1 MKKFAALAAGLMIA
15 VALAV
20 PHQAKAA
27 AFGAPAAAKSVA
39 SDTSLTQDVATTK
52 KKSAKKSASKKK
64 TPAKKTAAKKPATHR
79 A

>member
-20 PHQAKAA
+20 PYQAKAA

-39 SDTSLTQDVATTK
+39 SDTSLTQDVATK
-52 KKSAKKSASKKK
+52 KKSTKKSASKKK